1 LSGVEDRLS
10 LLVRNAEELVDCGYY
25 AKGNARQA
33 RGATGRRASLV
44 GALSSMDPFPI
55 IAEVK
60 LASPT
65 AGRLGAHVAEELI
78 EDFSCGGAA
87 ALSVI
92 TEPRYFLG
100 SLRYLEMA
108 ARTGLPVM
116 MKDFVVSTEQLG
128 AASRL
133 GASAVLLI
141 QGVFDRDLAKGRDRL
156 VEEAHRAGL
165 EVVLESSC
173 LEELEG
179 ALDSSAD
186 VIAYNQRDLRSFRP
200 GRDPVEKAL
209 AIMRNDGRPTLAMSM
224 MDTVDDVRRVRDL
237 GASGALIGSALS
249 GSPCPREKLLSLRM
263 PA

>member
-1 LSGVEDRLS
+1 
-10 LLVRNAEELVDCGYY
+10 
-25 AKGNARQA
+25 
-33 RGATGRRASLV
+33 
-44 GALSSMDPFPI
+44 
-55 IAEVK
+55 
-60 LASPT
+60 
-65 AGRLGAHVAEELI
+65 
-78 EDFSCGGAA
+78 
-87 ALSVI
+87 
-92 TEPRYFLG
+92 
-100 SLRYLEMA
+100 
-108 ARTGLPVM
+108 M

-156 VEEAHRAGL
+156 VEEAHRADL

-186 VIAYNQRDLRSFRP
+186 VIAYNQRDLRTFRP
-200 GRDPVEKAL
+200 GRDPIEKAL